1 MPETNGQV
9 HSAILGLHAQTSLHP
24 GSGTAL
30 GTVDLPVQRERHTLW
45 PTIPGSAL
53 KGVLRDAC
61 RDHVKAEHGGD
72 RATANR
78 ENRRLTAAFGPPTES
93 AGEHAGALKRHRRQ
107 AASVSGPLAQGSL
120 RLGHLPGGPGTAGAR
135 PGPGPSIRP
144 RRVEDPPGQEG
155 QRRGARR

>member
-72 RATANR
+72 RAKANR

-93 AGEHAGALKRHRRQ
+93 AAEHAGAL
-107 AASVSGPLAQGSL
+107 SVTDARLLAFPVRSL
-120 RLGHLPGGPGTAGAR
+120 KGVFAWVTCPAVLERLAR
-135 PGPGPSIRP
+135 PGPGPSVGP